1 MWQSTG
7 IGYPQSQEIFHD
19 TEVFEAFTLAS
30 FYLIILGFSF
40 VPQIPQTQ
48 YMCIYELCPRD
59 EKPQQQYSCS
69 HGQFCFETL
78 TFLFYL

>member
-1 MWQSTG
+1 MLSKRLCCKVGPFIWRSTG
-7 IGYPQSQEIFHD
+7 IGYPQSQEVFQD

-48 YMCIYELCPRD
+48 
-59 EKPQQQYSCS
+59 
-69 HGQFCFETL
+69 
-78 TFLFYL
+78 